1 MRIENNNVSLLDIAP
16 SSYKI
21 HAIITN
27 LMSIPQKAC
36 SHRTD
41 RVAYQ
46 IKLNNTWANLLREG
60 GRERKKERKR
70 RVNSIVTTGDPMT
83 VSDDYNYVQLWQHRV
98 YM

>member
-1 MRIENNNVSLLDIAP
+1 MSLLDIAP

-70 RVNSIVTTGDPMT
+70 GVNSTTGDPMT

-98 YM
+98 YI